1 MSESLDTEKLER
13 EVKSMYD
20 KVAESA
26 DGEFHVEMGRDL
38 AERLGY
44 DPRDLEYV
52 PDAAIESFAGVGYH
66 FDLARLEAGET
77 VLDLGSGSG
86 MDLFVAGL
94 HVTETGV
101 VTGVDMTDTQV
112 EKGRELAAD
121 NVFHN
126 VRVSHGYIEDLP
138 FEDASFDAVVSNGV
152 INLSA
157 EKQQVFEEAHRVLKP
172 GGRLAV
178 SDIISEQ
185 QMPVSIKCYI
195 NSWATCVGGAAQVDS
210 YTDLIGTAGF
220 EVEKVRENPE
230 YEFISERAA
239 NTYQK
244 YGVKSISLTAGKK

>member
-13 EVKSMYD
+13 EVKEMYD
-20 KVAESA
+20 EVAESA
-26 DGEFHVEMGRDL
+26 DGEFHFEMGRDL

-94 HVTETGV
+94 HVTETGT
-101 VTGVDMTDTQV
+101 VTGVDMTDAQV
-112 EKGRELAAD
+112 EKARELAAD
-121 NVFHN
+121 NGFHN
-126 VRVSHGYIEDLP
+126 VHVRHGYIENLP

-157 EKQQVFEEAHRVLKP
+157 EKQQVFDEAHRVLKP

-178 SDIISEQ
+178 SDIISEEK
-185 QMPVSIKCYI
+185 MPESIK
-195 NSWATCVGGAAQVDS
+195 SDADLWAACIGGAAQVDN
-210 YTDLIGTAGF
+210 YTDLVETAGF
-220 EVEKVRENPE
+220 SVTEVRENPE

-239 NTYQK
+239 NACEK
-244 YGVKSISLTAGKK
+244 YGVKSVTVGATK